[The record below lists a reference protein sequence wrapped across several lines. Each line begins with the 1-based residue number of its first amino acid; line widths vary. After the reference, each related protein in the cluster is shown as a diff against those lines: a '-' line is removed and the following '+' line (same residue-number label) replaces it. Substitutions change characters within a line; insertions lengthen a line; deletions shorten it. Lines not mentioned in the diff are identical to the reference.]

1 MQSKFRRRGIGAAI
15 EGPLVRQ
22 GLMALSQRQH
32 GALWV
37 VLSIAEAK
45 MKELSVFAIQ
55 KARGGGCFSPG
66 QSYCIDPMLQRLCS
80 ASERTEPICLLH
92 HLNAD

>member
-55 KARGGGCFSPG
+55 KARGGGVFLQGKATALTPCFNVFVALRSVPNP
-66 QSYCIDPMLQRLCS
+66 YVFYI
-80 ASERTEPICLLH
+80 I
-92 HLNAD
+92 